1 MRSRPLAIG
10 WEMLHRG
17 TPWGVI
23 LAALLANAMP
33 VFLFALLRHEE
44 TLDLAGPT
52 GLLMHFLVLLLNW
65 LFFGLMVV
73 AMLSPMSRLYTYP
86 VANSTLVGWHMLLGM
101 GAVTLE
107 MAAFI
112 GLMNAIFA
120 LDWQPLGPALFA
132 GAAFAAFQ
140 ASFWLTE
147 KSGWLL
153 AALGAAVI
161 PLCLWFKSRYG
172 PLLGQPSHYWT
183 EVTLGDAAALA
194 AVSIGAY
201 FVGVYG
207 VSRNRCGSP
216 PYSIGLIA
224 WLRRVF
230 AFGPQ
235 TQLAWRDPLQAQLWY
250 EWRTKGVVIPA
261 TVGIG
266 EFIGV
271 GIWLLKPQDAN
282 YLFAGFIVG
291 GALVAVSGALGFLHG
306 IVGRLDGDFQGDFQ
320 ISQFLATRPL
330 TNTQLAGTILRT
342 MAKSVFLG
350 WAIWA
355 LSLLIVYAVV
365 LALRVNLG
373 VEFPAPLGWWS
384 VPVALLGAW
393 TLGGVMVA
401 VALTGRQYV
410 VAGFLVV
417 AAGLPIG
424 LLFFAQVALSPR
436 AQDYL
441 ALGLAAFCGV
451 AFVVGTIA
459 ALVAARRRALVT
471 GPMLSAAAVAWGALC
486 VLAALIWLPSSVE
499 RLAVYICI
507 TGILALSVAP
517 LATAPLALAWNRT
530 R

>member
-1 MRSRPLAIG
+1 M
-10 WEMLHRG
+10 
-17 TPWGVI
+17 
-23 LAALLANAMP
+23 
-33 VFLFALLRHEE
+33 
-44 TLDLAGPT
+44 
-52 GLLMHFLVLLLNW
+52 
-65 LFFGLMVV
+65 
-73 AMLSPMSRLYTYP
+73 
-86 VANSTLVGWHMLLGM
+86 
-101 GAVTLE
+101 
-107 MAAFI
+107 
-112 GLMNAIFA
+112 
-120 LDWQPLGPALFA
+120 
-132 GAAFAAFQ
+132 
-140 ASFWLTE
+140 
-147 KSGWLL
+147 
-153 AALGAAVI
+153 
-161 PLCLWFKSRYG
+161 
-172 PLLGQPSHYWT
+172 
-183 EVTLGDAAALA
+183 
-194 AVSIGAY
+194 
-201 FVGVYG
+201 
-207 VSRNRCGSP
+207 
-216 PYSIGLIA
+216 
-224 WLRRVF
+224 
-230 AFGPQ
+230 
-235 TQLAWRDPLQAQLWY
+235 
-250 EWRTKGVVIPA
+250 
-261 TVGIG
+261 
-266 EFIGV
+266 
-271 GIWLLKPQDAN
+271 
-282 YLFAGFIVG
+282 
-291 GALVAVSGALGFLHG
+291 AVSGALGFLHG